1 MGFIEYLKKLK
12 RLFDYT
18 WCRKFV
24 ITLLLVLV
32 LIKFWYG
39 YIYVVDPNQIARG
52 PVSIQRCL
60 DDRLLPFYHEE
71 EEGNANIYYD
81 VPATEG
87 QENIGFLP
95 LVGNG
100 LFALTMTQSPSL
112 YVKKSRTLS
121 LSVGWSPLVRL
132 VPQYGSDSSEAM
144 VTHFVTG
151 IVHLYNCYSNGLLTS
166 NYIYAHRS
174 RSNILVQ
181 EIRIVNPTD
190 ETIPLRLVDPVNDVW
205 PSAMKRS
212 VRLFEFKTDRAQHT
226 MISGVVPDVH
236 RHDDQEMVLTVVRK
250 FVPQVLQIEPRKSLV
265 VEIPSFIFTET
276 IPLNTYRERRSSIE
290 EKCIERSRNL
300 TITSFSALKQ
310 EHMAAWFSLWES
322 GLSISYSKASGV
334 LNGNKINATI
344 YYVLSNVL
352 LHNNA
357 SCCLPNSTNVL
368 PKRAEYLSAGEG
380 CYGGYHHTL
389 QANSLWKDLKT
400 FKEVNDAVSLWLLT
414 LEKQGCH
421 KLIITGAF
429 GVLQAMILSFGGFR
443 FSSQHLEFK
452 IDPKFLHRDYL
463 FRRIR
468 YNDRTCINVTVT
480 LQDDNKAQLGVAL
493 DRSDK
498 PYYACDGG
506 CIDEPVQLKSTPVY
520 FPVKVTDPIT
530 SILYITSDRS
540 HMELIKDTLHVHK
553 IVEAPAYDHHVIALH
568 KHGHHLGG
576 LPVLFWA
583 SICFLIIVFHLF
595 LFKLIFNEY
604 CDKQDRHKARYGKMS
619 L

>member
-1 MGFIEYLKKLK
+1 MFRRQGSPAEASSTSSWIHTNFFEKFRIYKIRYIRLKTHHLQCQLPVQNPRQLGRIRLYKNSPRDNLEAAIAEKFKTQEKELNAAMGLIMNCLQRHNQMEDLVKMIRQK
-12 RLFDYT
+12 
-18 WCRKFV
+18 WMAHQCRKFV

-212 VRLFEFKTDRAQHT
+212 VR
-226 MISGVVPDVH
+226 
-236 RHDDQEMVLTVVRK
+236 
-250 FVPQVLQIEPRKSLV
+250 
-265 VEIPSFIFTET
+265 
-276 IPLNTYRERRSSIE
+276 
-290 EKCIERSRNL
+290 
-300 TITSFSALKQ
+300 
-310 EHMAAWFSLWES
+310 
-322 GLSISYSKASGV
+322 
-334 LNGNKINATI
+334 
-344 YYVLSNVL
+344 
-352 LHNNA
+352 
-357 SCCLPNSTNVL
+357 
-368 PKRAEYLSAGEG
+368 
-380 CYGGYHHTL
+380 